1 MNKRKLQIWLP
12 LLFSLTM
19 IVGMFIGFNMR
30 TILPGKSFFF
40 LQKKNPLQE
49 ILNLIDKKYVDD
61 VDVNKLTDT
70 AILSILS
77 KLDPHSSY
85 IPAKNLQ
92 QINEEINGSFFGI
105 GIEFNIFSDSLNV
118 INVIPDGPS
127 AKAGLQIGDIILKAN
142 DSVIS
147 GHKVSVERIRN
158 ILRGPFESEVN
169 LQFLRN
175 GKIINANLKRG
186 IIPLSSID
194 ASYMLDSLT
203 GYIKINKFTS
213 QTYREFML
221 ALTDLKKKNMQQLVL
236 DLRDNGGG
244 VLEEAV
250 EIADEFLSGEKLI
263 TYTEGKSYAKKEY
276 RSRREGQFENG
287 KLIVLANEGSASASE
302 ILIGALQDWD
312 RATIIGRKTFG
323 KGLVQEQFNLSN
335 NAALRLTIAR
345 YYTPVGRSIQRP
357 YTHGGKAYYDEI
369 SDRYQHG
376 ELTNADS
383 VRNDTAQLYKTAA
396 GKIIYGGGG
405 ITPEVFIAADT
416 SRMGITTARLYA
428 SSIFNDFGYK
438 YYIKHP
444 GLKKQYP
451 TTKSFV
457 DNFSISDADWQ
468 FFANEAKSDSLNV
481 SKVEPEEKQLIEK
494 ILKSVIARQLFST
507 EGYFEVVNHTDK
519 SIAKALELLYKK

>member
-1 MNKRKLQIWLP
+1 MNKKKLQIWLP
-12 LLFSLTM
+12 LLFSITM
-19 IVGMFIGFNMR
+19 IAGMFIGFNMR
-30 TILPGKSFFF
+30 TILPGKSFFY
-40 LQKKNPLQE
+40 LQKKSPLQE

-61 VDVNKLTDT
+61 VDVNSLADT
-70 AILSILS
+70 AILSILA

-118 INVIPDGPS
+118 INVLPDGPS

-142 DSVIS
+142 DSLIS

-158 ILRGPFESEVN
+158 ILRGPFESEVDMQ
-169 LQFLRN
+169 LLRN
-175 GKIINANLKRG
+175 GKIFNAKIKRG
-186 IIPLSSID
+186 IIPLNSID
-194 ASYMLDSLT
+194 ASYMLDSIT
-203 GYIKINKFTS
+203 GYIKINKFSS

-221 ALTDLKKKNMQQLVL
+221 ALTDLKKAKMKQLVL

-276 RSRREGQFENG
+276 RSRREGQFETG

-312 RATIIGRKTFG
+312 RATIVGRKTFG

-335 NAALRLTIAR
+335 KSALRLTIAR

-357 YTHGGKAYYDEI
+357 YAKGEKAYYDEI
-369 SDRYQHG
+369 NNRYLHG

-383 VRNDTAQLYKTAA
+383 IRNDTAKIYKTAA
-396 GKIIYGGGG
+396 GKTIYGGGG
-405 ITPEVFIAADT
+405 ITPEVFVPADT

-438 YYIKHP
+438 YYVKNKN
-444 GLKKQYP
+444 LKKDYP
-451 TTKSFV
+451 TAKSFV
-457 DNFSISDADWQ
+457 DNFSVSENDWK
-468 FFANEAKSDSLNV
+468 FFANEAMNDSVNV
-481 SKVEPEEKQLIEK
+481 SKAAPEEKKFIEN
-494 ILKSVIARQLFST
+494 ILKSVIARQLYST
-507 EGYFEVVNHTDK
+507 EGYFEVINHTDRGVE
-519 SIAKALELLYKK
+519 KAMELLYKK

>member
-1 MNKRKLQIWLP
+1 MNKKKLQIWLP

-30 TILPGKSFFF
+30 TLLPGKSFFY

-61 VDVNKLTDT
+61 VDVNQLTDT
-70 AILSILS
+70 AILAILS

-118 INVIPDGPS
+118 INVLPDGPS

-142 DSVIS
+142 DSLIS

-158 ILRGPFESEVN
+158 ILRGPFDSEVD
-169 LQFLRN
+169 LQLLRS
-175 GKIINANLKRG
+175 GKVINAKIKRG
-186 IIPLSSID
+186 IIPISSVD
-194 ASYMLDSLT
+194 AAYMLDSIT
-203 GYIKINKFTS
+203 GYIRINKFTS
-213 QTYREFML
+213 QTYREFMI
-221 ALTDLKKKNMQQLVL
+221 ALTDLKKNKMKQLVL

-276 RSRREGQFENG
+276 RSRREGQFETG

-312 RATIIGRKTFG
+312 RATIVGRKTFG

-357 YTHGGKAYYDEI
+357 YAKGEKAYYDEI
-369 SDRYQHG
+369 NNRYLHG

-383 VRNDTAQLYKTAA
+383 IRNDTAQLYKTAA
-396 GKIIYGGGG
+396 GKVIYGGGG
-405 ITPEVFIAADT
+405 ITPEVFVAADT

-428 SSIFNDFGYK
+428 GSVLNDFGYK
-438 YYIKHP
+438 YYVSHP
-444 GLKKQYP
+444 NLKKDYP
-451 TTKSFV
+451 TAKSFV
-457 DNFSISDADWQ
+457 ANFNITDADWQ
-468 FFANEAKSDSLNV
+468 FFAKDAMLDSINV
-481 SKVEPEEKQLIEK
+481 NKAEQVEKKFIEN
-494 ILKSVIARQLFST
+494 ILKSVIARQLYST
-507 EGYFEVVNHTDK
+507 EGYFEVINHTDK
-519 SIAKALELLYKK
+519 NIEKALELLHKK

>member
-1 MNKRKLQIWLP
+1 MNKKKLQIWLP

-30 TILPGKSFFF
+30 TILPGKSFFY

-49 ILNLIDKKYVDD
+49 ILNLIDKKYVDEID
-61 VDVNKLTDT
+61 INKLTDT

-118 INVIPDGPS
+118 INVLADGPS
-127 AKAGLQIGDIILKAN
+127 AKAGLKIGDIILKAN
-142 DSVIS
+142 DSLIS

-158 ILRGPFESEVN
+158 ILRGPFDSEVN
-169 LQFLRN
+169 LQLLRN
-175 GKIINANLKRG
+175 KKLINAKIKRG
-186 IIPLSSID
+186 IIPLTSID
-194 ASYMLDSLT
+194 AAYMLDSLT
-203 GYIKINKFTS
+203 GYIRINKFTS
-213 QTYREFML
+213 QTYREFMQ
-221 ALTDLKKKNMQQLVL
+221 ALTDLKKKKMTQLVL

-276 RSRREGQFENG
+276 RSRREGQFETG

-312 RATIIGRKTFG
+312 RATIVGRKTFG

-357 YTHGGKAYYDEI
+357 YAKGEKAYYDEI
-369 SDRYQHG
+369 NNRYIHG

-383 VRNDTAQLYKTAA
+383 VRNDTAQLYKTAG
-396 GKIIYGGGG
+396 GKVIYGGGG
-405 ITPEVFIAADT
+405 ITPEVFVSADT
-416 SRMGITTARLYA
+416 SRMGITTARVYA
-428 SSIFNDFGYK
+428 SSVLNDFGYK
-438 YYIKHP
+438 YFISHP
-444 GLKKQYP
+444 NLNNEYP
-451 TTKSFV
+451 TAKSFV
-457 DNFSISDADWQ
+457 NNFSISESDWQ
-468 FFANEAKSDSLNV
+468 FFSKQALYDSVNVNKVDEA
-481 SKVEPEEKQLIEK
+481 EKKFIESV
-494 ILKSVIARQLFST
+494 LKSVIARQLYST
-507 EGYFEVVNHTDK
+507 EGYFEVINHSDK
-519 SIAKALELLYKK
+519 NINKALELLYKK